1 MGFFISNKQEKK
13 NPNLIKIKI
22 SCLMQVFLSA
32 NIGYNFYLI
41 RDILDFGNQGKQTLY
56 MTTTINID
64 LS

>member
-1 MGFFISNKQEKK
+1 
-13 NPNLIKIKI
+13 
-22 SCLMQVFLSA
+22 MQVFLSA